1 MLRSDELQTKLD
13 ELFDTFVAKLHCV
26 VRGTTARYGPKFE
39 PVTLMLLRCCEVTED
54 GEGVLK
60 LNAGRINVAFR
71 FGNVTTRLVFS
82 SGAPLLM
89 RS

>member
-13 ELFDTFVAKLHCV
+13 ELLDTVVAKLHCV
-26 VRGTTARYGPKFE
+26 VRGTTARYCPKFE

-60 LNAGRINVAFR
+60 LYADESIPRLSITDDVSGIFNWTKIV
-71 FGNVTTRLVFS
+71 FGHF
-82 SGAPLLM
+82 
-89 RS
+89 